1 MIATGWLLE
10 TGWPDEGNSL
20 QGHLNDKTES
30 ARPMAGGGAFSQLVE
45 ALGGNTAGV
54 AGAAGAEGADR
65 GGAGWGGRGAN
76 VLMGCGQAWHSFSG
90 RVEVFV
96 GSR

>member
-10 TGWPDEGNSL
+10 TGWPDERNSL

-54 AGAAGAEGADR
+54 ASAAGAEGTDR
-65 GGAGWGGRGAN
+65 GGAGWGGGA
-76 VLMGCGQAWHSFSG
+76 
-90 RVEVFV
+90 
-96 GSR
+96 